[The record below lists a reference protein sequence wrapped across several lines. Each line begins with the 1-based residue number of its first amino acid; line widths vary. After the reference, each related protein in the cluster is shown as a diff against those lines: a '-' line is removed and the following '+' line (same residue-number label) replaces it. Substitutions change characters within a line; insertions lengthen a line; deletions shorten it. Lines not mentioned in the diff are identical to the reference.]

1 MTQQKSKNSATTTE
15 FDLNELSY
23 KDVQEAVMAARMAS
37 ALAPDWQ
44 LLVDVGRQMKLPDYI
59 TQMTLHPGLAI
70 FSNTTKQV
78 IMREVFLPW

>member
-23 KDVQEAVMAARMAS
+23 EDVQEAVMAARMAS
-37 ALAPDWQ
+37 ALAPDWL
-44 LLVDVGRQMKLPDYI
+44 LLVDGGRQMKLPDYI
-59 TQMTLHPGLAI
+59 TQMALHPDLAI

-78 IMREVFLPW
+78 IMREVFLP